1 MFNQTTIMGFLGND
15 PAIHTFQSGAG
26 SKSATFTVAVNKS
39 YIDRQGHKQTITTWF
54 SCVAYNKMADIVA
67 QIAKKGSL
75 VFIQGEM
82 QQNKPYT
89 NKDGVQVQSYS
100 LVVDTIRLCG
110 GSSNSELASPTSGVT
125 GGKAS
130 EAHYDASSSQPYN
143 QNGTHRTSEAA
154 SQSGKGKLQH
164 QPPVVEDIDPNDIPF

>member
-15 PAIHTFQSGAG
+15 PAIHTFQNG

-54 SCVAYNKMADIVA
+54 SCVAYHKMADIVA

-89 NKDGVQVQSYS
+89 NKDGVMVQSYS
-100 LVVDTIRLCG
+100 LVVDTIRLCSGSNNGVAG
-110 GSSNSELASPTSGVT
+110 GE
-125 GGKAS
+125 AS
-130 EAHYDASSSQPYN
+130 EAHYDASASQSYN
-143 QNGTHRTSEAA
+143 QNGTNRVIEAA
-154 SQSGKGKLQH
+154 SQAGKGKLQH

>member
-54 SCVAYNKMADIVA
+54 SCVAYHKMADIVA

-100 LVVDTIRLCG
+100 LVVDTIRLCS
-110 GSSNSELASPTSGVT
+110 GSSNGELRGVAGEDYDTS
-125 GGKAS
+125 A
-130 EAHYDASSSQPYN
+130 SQPYN
-143 QNGTHRTSEAA
+143 QNGTHRTS
-154 SQSGKGKLQH
+154 
-164 QPPVVEDIDPNDIPF
+164 

>member
-54 SCVAYNKMADIVA
+54 SCIAYHKMADIVA

-110 GSSNSELASPTSGVT
+110 GSNGV
-125 GGKAS
+125 AS
-130 EAHYDASSSQPYN
+130 ESYDNSASASQSYN
-143 QNGTHRTSEAA
+143 QNGTNRVSEDS
-154 SQSGKGKLQH
+154 SQADKVKVKPQH

>member
-15 PAIHTFQSGAG
+15 PVIHTFQSIAG

-39 YIDRQGHKQTITTWF
+39 YIDRQGHKQTVTTWF

-75 VFIQGEM
+75 VFVQGEM

-89 NKDGVQVQSYS
+89 NKDGILVQSYS

-110 GSSNSELASPTSGVT
+110 SSNSEIRGEGVASFTPNSYAQSS
-125 GGKAS
+125 KATHG
-130 EAHYDASSSQPYN
+130 EANYDASASHSYN
-143 QNGTHRTSEAA
+143 QNTTHRLSEAGNTR
-154 SQSGKGKLQH
+154 QQ
-164 QPPVVEDIDPNDIPF
+164 VVDDIDPNDIPF

>member
-15 PAIHTFQSGAG
+15 PAIHTFQNG

-75 VFIQGEM
+75 VFTQGEM

-100 LVVDTIRLCG
+100 LVVDTIRLCSGSNNGVAG
-110 GSSNSELASPTSGVT
+110 GEASKV
-125 GGKAS
+125 
-130 EAHYDASSSQPYN
+130 HYDASASQSYN
-143 QNGTHRTSEAA
+143 QNGTSRVSEDS
-154 SQSGKGKLQH
+154 SQAGKGKLQH
-164 QPPVVEDIDPNDIPF
+164 QPPVAEDIDPNDIPF